1 MSSNLSQRKKHFRK
15 LYKAH
20 HWSDL
25 RSDPC
30 EDFFHSSLFARSQN
44 IALYASTPTEF
55 PTDALF
61 VKCRSMG
68 KKCYYPRICGE
79 GMEFSELVS
88 LTDLR
93 RGQYGIR
100 EPKRWTTKDPEFLDL
115 AIVPGTAFDQFGG
128 RIGKGKGYYDRW
140 LSVHKQIVS
149 VGLCFEHQLWPK
161 VPMESQDQKMRWVL
175 TEKRWI
181 SCF

>member
-1 MSSNLSQRKKHFRK
+1 
-15 LYKAH
+15 
-20 HWSDL
+20 
-25 RSDPC
+25 
-30 EDFFHSSLFARSQN
+30 
-44 IALYASTPTEF
+44 
-55 PTDALF
+55 
-61 VKCRSMG
+61 
-68 KKCYYPRICGE
+68 
-79 GMEFSELVS
+79 MEFSELVS